1 MHRAKQSTALTEATG
16 LLTLLKYVN
25 TNIAMKPKQ
34 HGVVEL
40 GNPSQLFLKQKF
52 ANQRWFLRDQPRFL
66 RDQPMFLR
74 DLWKRDRQKWKR
86 DQPRFIRDMW
96 KRDIQKWKR
105 DRPRFLR
112 DLWKRDRQKW
122 KRDRPRF
129 LRDLWKRDRQKI
141 LLIRNL
147 KSFTT
152 MFFHLHLNH
161 IHKILSTV
169 LDVIGLYL
177 LFGIITNT

>member
-66 RDQPMFLR
+66 RDP
-74 DLWKRDRQKWKR
+74 WKRDRQKWKR
-86 DQPRFIRDMW
+86 DQPRFIRD
-96 KRDIQKWKR
+96 
-105 DRPRFLR
+105 
-112 DLWKRDRQKW
+112 LWKRDRQKW
-122 KRDRPRF
+122 KRDQPRF